1 MGENNTVM
9 QVRFDRFFAR
19 LKKTGL
25 TQKEFKM
32 QSGISS
38 GIIDKLLHNKNVNI
52 DTICKICDYFHCMP
66 DDIMEWIPEPEETDQ
81 NAKEKAELQSQIAEL
96 QAKLEKL

>member
-9 QVRFDRFFAR
+9 QVKFDRFFAR

-25 TQKEFKM
+25 TQKEFKENV
-32 QSGISS
+32 GIGGTTFKKILNNESITTS
-38 GIIDKLLHNKNVNI
+38 
-52 DTICKICDYFHCMP
+52 TICKICDYFHCMP
-66 DDIMEWIPEPEETDQ
+66 EDIMEWIPEPKKTNETE
-81 NAKEKAELQSQIAEL
+81 KKKAELQSQIAEL

>member
-9 QVRFDRFFAR
+9 QVNYNKLFLL
-19 LKKTGL
+19 LKKRGL
-25 TQKEFKM
+25 TQQKFKM
-32 QSGISS
+32 ESNISGSTLT
-38 GIIDKLLHNKNVNI
+38 KLSKNQNMNTENI
-52 DTICKICDYFHCMP
+52 CRICDYFHCMP
-66 DDIMEWIPEPEETDQ
+66 DDIMEWIPEPAPDE